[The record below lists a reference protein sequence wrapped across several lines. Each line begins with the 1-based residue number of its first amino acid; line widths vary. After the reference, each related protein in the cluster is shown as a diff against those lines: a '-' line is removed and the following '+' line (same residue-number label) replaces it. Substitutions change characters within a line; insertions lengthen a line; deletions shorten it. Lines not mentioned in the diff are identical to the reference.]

1 MKVQKRVPFS
11 EICQKLN
18 LFKLNPRS
26 SIFLCWSS
34 LLVGRLRTLDFWEG
48 RLADLSK
55 TWEKLLLDSLLVIS
69 HSPTHSISLWSFFQ
83 GELSAQ
89 GSKSLTRDK
98 HFQTVGSYNYHHEKH
113 TAILILYLILVHVI
127 CNTWWITQNF
137 QFQYIR
143 KHTLIWEKS
152 WRTLLSFNFCL
163 HSWSWKTNM
172 RRLLLF
178 YWLYDCV
185 VCLKGWLSP
194 QYGFSDSLLQRI
206 HSRNST
212 AWFAKFSC
220 SNQLL
225 QAWINPKWQQIETRK
240 SLLCNRCDQ
249 TLHFLS
255 AAIPTLMA
263 DKNVREY
270 SGMKIWGNILAW
282 KYEGVF

>member
-1 MKVQKRVPFS
+1 MVDKT
-11 EICQKLN
+11 KL
-18 LFKLNPRS
+18 S
-26 SIFLCWSS
+26 
-34 LLVGRLRTLDFWEG
+34 
-48 RLADLSK
+48 
-55 TWEKLLLDSLLVIS
+55 
-69 HSPTHSISLWSFFQ
+69 
-83 GELSAQ
+83 
-89 GSKSLTRDK
+89 
-98 HFQTVGSYNYHHEKH
+98 
-113 TAILILYLILVHVI
+113 ILIYSETYTNLRKIMKNTFIILTFAFILVAGKQICEGCSFSTDCVI
-127 CNTWWITQNF
+127 V
-137 QFQYIR
+137 
-143 KHTLIWEKS
+143 
-152 WRTLLSFNFCL
+152 
-163 HSWSWKTNM
+163 
-172 RRLLLF
+172 
-178 YWLYDCV
+178 V

-212 AWFAKFSC
+212 AWFSKFYC

-282 KYEGVF
+282 KYEGVFQHENIRGYSSMKMNQITQHTAS